1 MVVAAGMDW
10 NSPYSCKDWVKKFM
24 LTFPVI
30 DDTKGRS
37 IYNHFGDGIVPFNIV
52 INRYGQLVY
61 SKSGFNKD
69 EIIKVIEESLDLSKK
84 KNGFN
89 YPKILKNVQQTRYE
103 LLRSNKGFDK

>member
-1 MVVAAGMDW
+1 MDW

-61 SKSGFNKD
+61 SKSGFNKG
-69 EIIKVIEESLDLSKK
+69 EIIKIIEESLDSSNVKS
-84 KNGFN
+84 GFN
-89 YPKILKNVQQTRYE
+89 FSKILKNAPQTRYE
-103 LLRSNKGFDK
+103 LLRSNKGFHK

>member
-1 MVVAAGMDW
+1 MVIAAGMDW
-10 NSPYSCKDWVKKFM
+10 NSPYSCKGWVKKFM

-69 EIIKVIEESLDLSKK
+69 EIIKVIEQSLDLSNK

-89 YPKILKNVQQTRYE
+89 SPKILKNSQQTRYE

>member
-1 MVVAAGMDW
+1 MVIAAGMDW

-61 SKSGFNKD
+61 SKSGFNNL
-69 EIIKVIEESLDLSKK
+69 ISS
-84 KNGFN
+84 N
-89 YPKILKNVQQTRYE
+89 KILTFK
-103 LLRSNKGFDK
+103 LLGVGQKCKSIISLLS

>member
-1 MVVAAGMDW
+1 MVIGAGMDW

-61 SKSGFNKD
+61 SKSGFFQVTNVEHSID
-69 EIIKVIEESLDLSKK
+69 GMNWTTSIEGQYRSGAVTISSGDGEESD
-84 KNGFN
+84 
-89 YPKILKNVQQTRYE
+89 E
-103 LLRSNKGFDK
+103 